1 MSSLLMNKTAIV
13 TGGSR
18 GIGFAIAKL
27 FAEQGADVQIW
38 GINGDAGQAA
48 ARELSEKAGR
58 KVSFA
63 LVDVSKNEMVSAQI
77 QHFLTEHGTIDIV
90 VNNAGITRDA
100 LLMRMSEEEWSA
112 VLDTNLGSIYNVCS
126 AVIRPMIKARSGAI
140 VNISSI
146 VGLRGSPGQTN
157 YAAAKAGIIGFSKA
171 LSKEVGSKNIRVNC
185 IAPGFIDTDMT
196 KGLSD
201 NLKNEWLKGVPLGR
215 AGSPEE
221 IAKAALF
228 LASEQS
234 SYITGQVLSVD
245 GGMA

>member
-77 QHFLTEHGTIDIV
+77 QHFLTEYGTIDIV

-201 NLKNEWLKGVPLGR
+201 NLKNECLKGVPLGR

>member
-1 MSSLLMNKTAIV
+1 MSGLLVNKTAIV

-18 GIGFAIAKL
+18 GIGFSIAQL
-27 FAEQGADVQIW
+27 FAEHGANVQIW
-38 GINGDAGQAA
+38 GVNEVAGQAA
-48 ARELSEKAGR
+48 AQNLSEKTKR

-63 LVDVSKNEMVSAQI
+63 LVDVSKNHMVSSQV
-77 QHFLTEHGTIDIV
+77 QNFLSEYGTIDVV
-90 VNNAGITRDA
+90 VNNAGFTKDA
-100 LLMRMSEEEWSA
+100 LLMRMSEEEWSS
-112 VLDTNLGSIYNVCS
+112 VINTNLSSVYNVCS
-126 AVIRPMIKARSGAI
+126 AVVRPMIKARSGAI

-146 VGLRGSPGQTN
+146 VGLKGSPGQTN

-171 LSKEVGSKNIRVNC
+171 LSKEVGGKNIRVNC

-196 KGLSD
+196 KSLSD
-201 NLKNEWLKGVPLGR
+201 NLKSEWLKGVPLGR

-221 IAKAALF
+221 VAQAALF
-228 LASEQS
+228 LVSEHS

>member
-1 MSSLLMNKTAIV
+1 
-13 TGGSR
+13 
-18 GIGFAIAKL
+18 
-27 FAEQGADVQIW
+27 
-38 GINGDAGQAA
+38 
-48 ARELSEKAGR
+48 
-58 KVSFA
+58 
-63 LVDVSKNEMVSAQI
+63 MVSAQV
-77 QHFLTEHGTIDIV
+77 QNFLSEYNTIDVI

-100 LLMRMSEEEWSA
+100 LLMRMSEEEWSS
-112 VLDTNLGSIYNVCS
+112 VINTNLGSIYNVCS

-140 VNISSI
+140 INISSI

-196 KGLSD
+196 KSLND

-215 AGSPEE
+215 VGMPEE

-228 LASEQS
+228 LASDGS

>member
-1 MSSLLMNKTAIV
+1 MSGLLVNKTAIV

-18 GIGFAIAKL
+18 GIGFSIAKL
-27 FAEQGADVQIW
+27 FAEQGANVQIW
-38 GINGDAGQAA
+38 GINGEAGQAA
-48 ARELSEKAGR
+48 AQTLSEQTGR
-58 KVSFA
+58 QVSFA
-63 LVDVSKNEMVSAQI
+63 LVDVSKNDMVSTQV
-77 QHFLTEHGTIDIV
+77 QNFLSEYNTIDVI

-100 LLMRMSEEEWSA
+100 LLMRMSEEEWSS
-112 VLDTNLGSIYNVCS
+112 VINTNLGSIYNVCS

-140 VNISSI
+140 INISSI

-157 YAAAKAGIIGFSKA
+157 YAAAKAGIIGFNKA

-196 KGLSD
+196 KSLND

-215 AGSPEE
+215 VGMPEE

-228 LASEQS
+228 LASDGS

>member
-1 MSSLLMNKTAIV
+1 
-13 TGGSR
+13 
-18 GIGFAIAKL
+18 
-27 FAEQGADVQIW
+27 
-38 GINGDAGQAA
+38 
-48 ARELSEKAGR
+48 
-58 KVSFA
+58 
-63 LVDVSKNEMVSAQI
+63 
-77 QHFLTEHGTIDIV
+77 
-90 VNNAGITRDA
+90 
-100 LLMRMSEEEWSA
+100 
-112 VLDTNLGSIYNVCS
+112 
-126 AVIRPMIKARSGAI
+126 MIKARSGAI
-140 VNISSI
+140 INISSI

-196 KGLSD
+196 KSLND

-215 AGSPEE
+215 VGMPEE

-228 LASEQS
+228 LASDGS

>member
-77 QHFLTEHGTIDIV
+77 QQFLTEYGTIDIV

-157 YAAAKAGIIGFSKA
+157 YDAAKA
-171 LSKEVGSKNIRVNC
+171 
-185 IAPGFIDTDMT
+185 
-196 KGLSD
+196 
-201 NLKNEWLKGVPLGR
+201 
-215 AGSPEE
+215 
-221 IAKAALF
+221 
-228 LASEQS
+228 
-234 SYITGQVLSVD
+234 
-245 GGMA
+245 

>member
-1 MSSLLMNKTAIV
+1 MNSLLVNKAAIV

-18 GIGFAIAKL
+18 GIGFGIAKL
-27 FAEQGADVQIW
+27 FAEHGANVQIW
-38 GINGDAGQAA
+38 GINEEAGKSAA
-48 ARELSEKAGR
+48 QDLSDKTGS

-63 LVDVSKNEMVSAQI
+63 LVDVSKNDMVSAQV
-77 QHFLTEHGTIDIV
+77 QKFLAEYGTIDVV
-90 VNNAGITRDA
+90 VNNAGITRDS
-100 LLMRMSEEEWSA
+100 LLMRMSEEEWSS
-112 VLDTNLGSIYNVCS
+112 VIDTNLGSIYNVCS

-215 AGSPEE
+215 VGTPEE
-221 IAKAALF
+221 IAMAALF
-228 LASEQS
+228 LASNQS